1 MLVLMQSH
9 LMLALIASTYVLE
22 ADTSLL
28 TNLRHLRSDV
38 LSSNNSVSLGRSQ
51 HTSKDADNG
60 RLSDWR
66 QKALDNDNVY
76 FNYNKACSSLHKTLT
91 LHRCVL
97 SIA

>member
-51 HTSKDADNG
+51 HTSKHADGG
-60 RLSDWR
+60 RFSDWR

-76 FNYNKACSSLHKTLT
+76 FNHNKACISLHKTLT